1 MDPSTEIK
9 NWLETY
15 PKFNW
20 RATFD
25 FLRTP
30 EALKAVEFSDYGIA
44 YFVKGLQFEF
54 VDKDYSEAFNCYENG
69 AMQYD
74 SLCLFRL
81 HEIYLGDGN
90 FNVEYNER
98 QALSHLVYS
107 ALLSQFETFD
117 PKVSFWQK
125 FEAFWKKSAEKTA
138 YITDLLLHPAA
149 DYLTATGPLFAKLF
163 NFYSTKTAFLEAL
176 PELKA
181 LSIDTLKNKFFPIVN
196 AIFDFLAYTYNS
208 SYSKKD
214 LEEYVSTI
222 LDMLTNDIL
231 FENFF
236 QNYVNHLR
244 LLRAKKKT
252 ALCFQRRLETDC
264 FWVWSFSFLASMKNH
279 YLGILLS
286 FDETFAEGNLILK
299 WKNTASWVNNF
310 IGYCYEKG
318 IGISQDLHKSVE
330 LYEQDMEQMPRVLFS
345 RYRKIL
351 VRKQNKDKEHNGH
364 GADDVEIGEEVDDLK
379 KKLEERLEDST
390 RMDCY
395 LYYVYGKLYEK
406 IADDNDNAIVFYQ
419 KGVESDTD
427 SCLKNHLLCNESWR
441 MKCKRRLQ
449 KLQKKK
455 GLEILIINK
464 NQED

>member
-9 NWLETY
+9 KWLESY
-15 PKFNW
+15 PRFNW
-20 RATFD
+20 RGTFD

-44 YFVKGLQFEF
+44 CFVKGLQYEF
-54 VDKDYSEAFNCYENG
+54 VDKDYHEAFNCYENG
-69 AMQYD
+69 AIQYD

-81 HEIYLGDGN
+81 HEIYLGDSA

-98 QALSHLVYS
+98 QALSHLIYS

-117 PKVSFWQK
+117 SKVSFWQK
-125 FEAFWKKSAEKTA
+125 FEAFWKKSAERTA
-138 YITDLLLHPAA
+138 YISDLLLSPAA

-163 NFYSTKTAFLEAL
+163 NFYSTKTTFLEAL

-231 FENFF
+231 FDNFF

-244 LLRAKKKT
+244 LLRAKKNT
-252 ALCFQRRLETDC
+252 ALMFQRRLETDC

-318 IGISQDLHKSVE
+318 IGIAQDVNKSLE
-330 LYEQDMEQMPRVLFS
+330 LYEQDMAQMPRVLFS

-351 VRKQNKDKEHNGH
+351 VRKQNKDKVRPGH
-364 GADDVEIGEEVDDLK
+364 GAQDSEIEAEVDDLK
-379 KKLEERLEDST
+379 QKLEERLEDST

-406 IADDNDNAIVFYQ
+406 IADDIDNAIVFYQ
-419 KGVESDTD
+419 KGVDSDTD

-449 KLQKKK
+449 KLQKRK
-455 GLEILIINK
+455 GLQILIINK